1 MPQSSRDRL
10 FLASIVKNIPAF
22 IFVKEAKEL
31 RFELFNAAGEQLTGL
46 TEDKALGK
54 NDFDFFPQEQAE
66 FFTNIDRRVLASRQ
80 LVDVA
85 EEPIDTPAG
94 KRWLHT
100 RKVPVLGDDGEPRYL
115 LGIAVDITD
124 RKQAQDALA
133 ERNRELEA
141 KEEELKATLG
151 QLLALEELAVAAAAA
166 GDRCRQIIDA
176 LDQGDTARARALAQ
190 EASEAISRARKA
202 G

>member
-1 MPQSSRDRL
+1 MTTSDRDRL
-10 FLASIVKNIPAF
+10 FLHSIVTSIPAM
-22 IFVKEAKEL
+22 IFVKDAREL
-31 RFELFNAAGEQLTGL
+31 RFELVNPTGEQVMGFSEQAL
-46 TEDKALGK
+46 LGK
-54 NDFDFFPQEQAE
+54 SDFDFFPEEQAR
-66 FFTNIDRRVLASRQ
+66 FFTDTDRAVLRGKV
-80 LVDVA
+80 LVDVK
-85 EEPIDTPAG
+85 EEPLDTPQG